1 MQVSS
6 GSNYMH
12 GDGESRL
19 HCTERLA
26 DEKRKLV
33 NIMALLRSEASAG
46 DMNKIVEDFLEEV
59 TQVSLILFKVSGSP
73 LVH

>member
-1 MQVSS
+1 
-6 GSNYMH
+6 MH